1 MPVKTRTSRN
11 RKGRMDPSK
20 PKLPT
25 LITVIASID
34 AGNVVLTAPV
44 NEILQF
50 DSRYANGADVAPGI
64 TFDGAAAGTIVI
76 GPANVATISF
86 AGGPVTDGTLSIS
99 PLQQS
104 LRNNRG
110 GIVALGQTTFP
121 A

>member
-1 MPVKTRTSRN
+1 MAVQTRTNRN

-25 LITVIASID
+25 LLAVTATIE

-44 NEILQF
+44 NEILQY
-50 DSRYANGADVAPGI
+50 DSRYANGADAAPGI
-64 TFDGAAAGTIVI
+64 TFDDATAGTIVI

-86 AGGPVTDGTLSIS
+86 TGGAVTDGVLAIS

-104 LRNNRG
+104 LRSNRG
-110 GIVALGQTTFP
+110 GIVALGQATFP